1 MSKSHRGGI
10 VSSIVVVAIVAALGT
25 AYATRDQSASGTSIT
40 AVGSTA
46 LQPLVEAAGE
56 EYAKENL
63 GTFINVQ
70 GGGTG
75 TGLSQVSQDAVDL
88 GKITNWQEVGGKN
101 LDIVIINRAT
111 GSGTRATFEKW
122 ALDGAESISAQEQ
135 DSSGMV
141 RSIVATTPGAISY
154 AAFGYIDS
162 SVVAA
167 SVNGIKPNNQN
178 VATGKYAIWS
188 YEHVY
193 TKGKPNAQ
201 VNGVNVKDFLFG
213 TTWNP
218 SVTDPATKKP
228 YIGALPMILGSF
240 LVTFLAAIVATPF
253 AIGTALF
260 MTEIAQKRGAKIMQ
274 PIVELLVGIP
284 SVVYGFIGLTV
295 VVPVIRTIAGGSGFG
310 ILSGTIVLFVMIL
323 PTIYSMTV
331 DTLKSVPRHYR
342 ESALAIG
349 ATRWQMIYKMV
360 IGNAAL
366 MPHSLTTPA
375 STLTSVLTMGIG
387 NTVMGSLQ
395 NDTYNVKR
403 DLHWDCHVGK
413 TVLHVILPAAVP
425 SIVTG
430 VVLSAGR
437 VFGEAAALIYTAGQ
451 SAPALNFG
459 DWNPFN
465 ISSPLNP
472 MRPAETLAV
481 HIWEINSEGIMPDVN
496 AVSAGASAVLIIVV
510 LLFNFSAR
518 KLGTKLY
525 KETN

>member
-1 MSKSHRGGI
+1 MSKSHRGAI

-75 TGLSQVSQDAVDL
+75 TGLSQVSQGAVDL
-88 GKITNWQEVGGKN
+88 GNSDVFAEEKEGIKASRLVDHQVAVVGIAPLLNKDNGVKNLSTAQLKAIFTGKITNWQEVGGKN

-193 TKGKPNAQ
+193 TKGKPDAQ
-201 VNGVNVKDFLFG
+201 VSKFLKYL
-213 TTWNP
+213 T
-218 SVTDPATKKP
+218 STK
-228 YIGALPMILGSF
+228 I
-240 LVTFLAAIVATPF
+240 
-253 AIGTALF
+253 
-260 MTEIAQKRGAKIMQ
+260 Q
-274 PIVELLVGIP
+274 
-284 SVVYGFIGLTV
+284 
-295 VVPVIRTIAGGSGFG
+295 
-310 ILSGTIVLFVMIL
+310 
-323 PTIYSMTV
+323 
-331 DTLKSVPRHYR
+331 
-342 ESALAIG
+342 
-349 ATRWQMIYKMV
+349 
-360 IGNAAL
+360 
-366 MPHSLTTPA
+366 
-375 STLTSVLTMGIG
+375 STL
-387 NTVMGSLQ
+387 
-395 NDTYNVKR
+395 
-403 DLHWDCHVGK
+403 
-413 TVLHVILPAAVP
+413 VP
-425 SIVTG
+425 
-430 VVLSAGR
+430 
-437 VFGEAAALIYTAGQ
+437 
-451 SAPALNFG
+451 
-459 DWNPFN
+459 
-465 ISSPLNP
+465 
-472 MRPAETLAV
+472 
-481 HIWEINSEGIMPDVN
+481 
-496 AVSAGASAVLIIVV
+496 
-510 LLFNFSAR
+510 
-518 KLGTKLY
+518 KLGYISIHDMKISRNVNGQVVE
-525 KETN
+525 K